1 MTDTP
6 ADTPA
11 DAPAYTVPVRALC
24 AFAAKT
30 GDLDLRFTPA
40 PTAAEGIAGH
50 RRVAARRGPGHE
62 SEVALEGRWQQLRV
76 RGRADGVDLG
86 RALVEEVKTH
96 RGPVERIP
104 EHHRALHRA
113 QARVYGALLAAT
125 HELPRVTVRVLYWN
139 IDRESETVFDE
150 TLTASE
156 LQAHFEALCSRF
168 AAWADAEL
176 AHRAARDAALSA
188 LAWPH
193 DAFRAG
199 QRELATAVYNAAR
212 AGRPLLAQAPTGI
225 GKTMA
230 TLFPTLKALPG
241 QRLDRVF
248 FLAAKTPGRRLAL
261 DALATLRAGGARP
274 LRVLQLVARD
284 KACAE
289 PGRACHGD
297 DCRLARGFYDRLP
310 AARQAALGALEH
322 DPEALP
328 AVAAEHA
335 VCPYYLAQEMAR
347 WADVVVGDFN
357 YVFDSGA
364 LLHALLQEN
373 GWRAV
378 ALVDEAHNL
387 VSRARE
393 MYSAT
398 LDAAAVRAAKR
409 SAPAALKRPVE
420 RVARALG
427 ALAKAGD
434 APFEVADAAPDKL
447 LDALRNYISAASELA
462 VQQPT
467 ALAGDALQLHFDALR
482 FAELA
487 ELLDPATSQF
497 DLTRRPGPRD
507 KPEAVACVRCVV
519 PAPFLKPRFEA
530 LHTTVL
536 FSATLAPAPYQRDL
550 LGLGEG
556 AAWLDC
562 ESPFDAAQLAVRIAP
577 LSTRYADREA
587 SLAPLAALIARQ
599 YAEMPGNYLAFFSSF
614 DYLERTAA
622 ALQAAAPELPLRC
635 QQRRMDE
642 AERRAFVDSFA
653 EGGRQ
658 VGLAVLGG
666 AFGEGIDLPGSR
678 LVGAFVATLGLP
690 PVDAVQE
697 AMKTR
702 LEARFGA
709 GWAYT
714 YLVPGLQKVVQA
726 AGRVIRTPQDRGV
739 LHLVDDR
746 FGRAEVRALLPGW
759 WWVRRGG

>member
-1 MTDTP
+1 MDAP
-6 ADTPA
+6 A
-11 DAPAYTVPVRALC
+11 APAYTVPVRTLC

-40 PTAAEGIAGH
+40 PSAAEGIAGH
-50 RRVAARRGPGHE
+50 RIVATRRGAAQQA
-62 SEVALEGRWQQLRV
+62 EVTLEAAWRHLRV
-76 RGRADGVDLG
+76 RGRADGVDLS

-96 RGPVERIP
+96 RGPVERVP

-113 QARVYGALLAAT
+113 QARIYGWLLAAA
-125 HELPRVTVRVLYWN
+125 HALPRVTVRVLYFDV
-139 IDRESETVFDE
+139 DRQTETAFDE
-150 TLTASE
+150 TLDAAE
-156 LQAHFEALCSRF
+156 LQAHFETLCGRF

-176 AHRAARDAALSA
+176 VHRAARDTALAA

-193 DAFRAG
+193 PGYRAG

-212 AGRPLLAQAPTGI
+212 SGRPLLAQAPTGI

-230 TLFPTLKALPG
+230 TLFPVLKAMPG

-248 FLAAKTPGRRLAL
+248 FVSAKTPGRRLAL
-261 DALATLRAGGARP
+261 DALATLQAGGARP

-310 AARQAALGALEH
+310 AAREAALAALVPDGA
-322 DPEALP
+322 ALP
-328 AVAAEHA
+328 AVAAAHA

-347 WADVVVGDFN
+347 WADVVVGDYN

-364 LLHALLQEN
+364 LLHALVQEN

-387 VSRARE
+387 VPRARE

-398 LDAAAVRAAKR
+398 LDVAAVRAAKR
-409 SAPAALKRPVE
+409 SAPAALKRPAE
-420 RVARALG
+420 RIARALA

-447 LDALRNYISAASELA
+447 LDALRGYVSAAAELA
-462 VQQPT
+462 VQAPA

-487 ELLDPATSQF
+487 EALDAASSQF
-497 DLTRRPGPRD
+497 DLTRRPGLRG
-507 KPEAVACVRCVV
+507 KPEAVACVRNIV
-519 PAPFLKPRFEA
+519 PAPFLKPRLQA
-530 LHTTVL
+530 LHTAVL

-550 LGLGEG
+550 LGLPEG
-556 AAWLDC
+556 TAWLDC
-562 ESPFDAAQLAVRIAP
+562 DSPFDAAQLQVNISR
-577 LSTRYADREA
+577 LSTRWADRQA
-587 SLAPLAALIARQ
+587 SLAPLAALIAGQ
-599 YAEMPGNYLAFFSSF
+599 YRERPGNYLAFFSSF
-614 DYLERTAA
+614 DYLERAA
-622 ALQAAAPELPLRC
+622 AVLQAAAPELPLRC
-635 QQRRMDE
+635 QQRRMGE
-642 AERRAFVDSFA
+642 AERQDFIASFT
-653 EGGRQ
+653 EDGRQ
-658 VGLAVLGG
+658 IAFAVLGG
-666 AFGEGIDLPGSR
+666 AFGEGIDLPGTR

-702 LEARFGA
+702 LDARFGT
-709 GWAYT
+709 GWDYT

-726 AGRVIRTPQDRGV
+726 AGRVIRTPEDRGV

-759 WWVRRGG
+759 WRVQRR